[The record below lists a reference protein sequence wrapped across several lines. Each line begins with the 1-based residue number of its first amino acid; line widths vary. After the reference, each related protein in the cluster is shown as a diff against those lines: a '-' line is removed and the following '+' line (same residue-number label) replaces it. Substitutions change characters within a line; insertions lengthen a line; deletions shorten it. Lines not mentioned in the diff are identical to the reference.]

1 MIVDHK
7 TAPVSLD
14 GFWWCVTGRTA
25 LSGYGK
31 RSEGFGAKEINI
43 GMERSCFIL
52 GTFIY
57 RDSCLWRFEGKNM
70 NRVGIIE
77 KLFKRHEMAQDQ
89 DYYAHG
95 SGLIQIPIGR
105 LNEIPKVTQEFH
117 EYETA
122 MMRLAMIT
130 RR

>member
-1 MIVDHK
+1 
-7 TAPVSLD
+7 
-14 GFWWCVTGRTA
+14 
-25 LSGYGK
+25 
-31 RSEGFGAKEINI
+31 
-43 GMERSCFIL
+43 
-52 GTFIY
+52 
-57 RDSCLWRFEGKNM
+57 M